1 MHAELKMFMLVLFFL
16 GAVSDRNDKL
26 HEDVS
31 LGQDAAKQKNGTDLS
46 LFEIDGETDVGNP
59 NFGIATVAKIII
71 ALPKT
76 ALETIPVIV
85 IGAPVTPP
93 RVYIIIRT
101 KLGFQIDISRL
112 KGISLLIQNTYNI

>member
-1 MHAELKMFMLVLFFL
+1 MHEL
-16 GAVSDRNDKL
+16 
-26 HEDVS
+26 
-31 LGQDAAKQKNGTDLS
+31 
-46 LFEIDGETDVGNP
+46 
-59 NFGIATVAKIII
+59 
-71 ALPKT
+71 KT
-76 ALETIPVIV
+76 ALETFPVIV